1 MRPVDEP
8 EPDDDGLVPSAYTFT
23 LSDEDPDLDALTLA
37 FVEAFAEDNP
47 DLRLESVTFRR
58 VVDPEEIE

>member
-1 MRPVDEP
+1 MTPVDEP
-8 EPDDDGLVPSAYTFT
+8 EFDEDGRVPSAFTFT
-23 LSDEDPDLDALTLA
+23 LPDEDPDLDELTLA

-58 VVDPEEIE
+58 MVDPE